1 MKRRAAACALLL
13 ASTGCSELVVRSGLP
28 AGNAANGYDAR
39 WHDSFF
45 FGTFEPA
52 PVPEPGSLC
61 PRGWSEWRVSA
72 SFEAALLQ
80 WRTLGVYTPS
90 EVTVVCAAPP
100 GVYLG
105 APAEAP
111 LVPMCR

>member
-1 MKRRAAACALLL
+1 VALLAL
-13 ASTGCSELVVRSGLP
+13 SCGGCSELVVRSGLP
-28 AGNAANGYDAR
+28 AGSVANGYDAR

-45 FGTFEPA
+45 FGTVEPSPIA
-52 PVPEPGSLC
+52 PAASLC
-61 PRGWSEWRVSA
+61 PRGWSELRISA
-72 SFEAALLQ
+72 SFEEALLQ
-80 WRTLGVYTPS
+80 WSTLGIYTPS
-90 EVTVVCAAPP
+90 EVTLVCAPPP